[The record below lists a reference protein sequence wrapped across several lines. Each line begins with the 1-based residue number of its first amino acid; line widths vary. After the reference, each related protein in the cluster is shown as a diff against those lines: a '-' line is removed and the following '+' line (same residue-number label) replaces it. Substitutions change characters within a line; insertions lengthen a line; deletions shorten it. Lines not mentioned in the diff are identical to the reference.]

1 MRFRGKGCGRK
12 LSGEGGVKHWHR
24 KQIPHRAF
32 SPTRNDKA
40 QGCGV
45 SQVYS
50 ELYTRLTFSLDDCRQ
65 FYAEEVRFAANLGS
79 PDLIAASVRV
89 AREKFLGPGPRDV
102 AVTDMLTGGVKY
114 TATGALMKV
123 KSMRRDEHELEE
135 SCAVHGPEVC
145 LSMAELAGAV

>member
-1 MRFRGKGCGRK
+1 M
-12 LSGEGGVKHWHR
+12 
-24 KQIPHRAF
+24 
-32 SPTRNDKA
+32 
-40 QGCGV
+40 
-45 SQVYS
+45 
-50 ELYTRLTFSLDDCRQ
+50 
-65 FYAEEVRFAANLGS
+65 
-79 PDLIAASVRV
+79 IAASVRV

-145 LSMAELAGAV
+145 LSMAELAGTV